1 MPEPYVLDPY
11 GRDVQREGREL
22 RARGAA
28 TAVELPGPVRAL
40 GITDYELVRSL
51 YSNPAVDK
59 ELAHWRAWRDG
70 EVPHDWVL
78 KLWVDANNVLATSGE
93 QHTRLRKLTA
103 KAFTPRRVAEL
114 RPSIEKTVTEL
125 LDTIASLPPGQP
137 VDLREHLTAA
147 LPIEVICNLYG
158 VPHDLRPILRRGADV
173 ISSSSADP
181 GEVQAVWM
189 ALIKTFSEIIA
200 LKREHPADDL
210 TTALIQARDEQ
221 DALTEQELIDTLAV
235 IIGAG
240 QETTANL
247 LDHAITALL
256 THPEQRDLVRTGRST
271 WEDVVDETCRWNA
284 PVAYLPMRFAA
295 TDIDCGDGLRIGEGE
310 AILMCLAAANRD
322 PAVHGADADRFDLTR
337 PTRTKH
343 VAFGH
348 GKHFC
353 LGAPLGR
360 LEATVAL
367 PALFERFPDLRLAVR
382 PDELT
387 PLETFLSNGY
397 QSLPVYRDAS

>member
-1 MPEPYVLDPY
+1 MTEPYVLDPY
-11 GRDVQREGREL
+11 GRDIQQEGREL
-22 RARGAA
+22 RARGRA
-28 TAVELPGPVRAL
+28 TAVELPGKVRAW
-40 GITDYELVRSL
+40 GVTDYELTRSL

-59 ELAHWRAWRDG
+59 ELEHWRAWRDG
-70 EVPHDWVL
+70 EIPQDWVL
-78 KLWVDANNVLATSGE
+78 KLWVDANNMLAASGE
-93 QHTRLRKLTA
+93 QHTRLLKLTA
-103 KAFTPRRVAEL
+103 KAFTPRRVTEM
-114 RPSIEKTVTEL
+114 RPNIEKMVTEL
-125 LDTIASLPPGQP
+125 LDTIAAQPPEQP

-147 LPIEVICNLYG
+147 LSIEVICGLYG

-173 ISSSSADP
+173 ISSSSADA
-181 GEVQAVWM
+181 GETQAVWM
-189 ALIKTFSEIIA
+189 ALIKTFSDIIA
-200 LKREHPADDL
+200 MKREHPADDL

-256 THPEQRDLVRTGRST
+256 THPEQLELVRTGQRT
-271 WEDVVDETCRWNA
+271 WDDVIDETCRWNA

-295 TDIDCGDGLRIGEGE
+295 SDIDCGDGLTIGEGD

-322 PAVHGADADRFDLTR
+322 PSVHGPDADRFDLAR

-360 LEATVAL
+360 LEAAIAL
-367 PALFERFPDLRLAVR
+367 PALFDRFPDLRLAVP
-382 PDELT
+382 PDELK

-397 QSLPVYRDAS
+397 QALPVHRDAG

>member
-1 MPEPYVLDPY
+1 MSEPYVLDPY
-11 GRDVQREGREL
+11 GRDVQQEGREL
-22 RARGAA
+22 RARGRA
-28 TAVELPGPVRAL
+28 TTVELPGKVRAL
-40 GITDYELVRSL
+40 GVTDYELVRSL

-59 ELAHWRAWRDG
+59 ELEHWRAWQDE

-78 KLWVDANNVLATSGE
+78 KLWVDANNVLATSGD

-114 RPSIEKTVTEL
+114 RPSIEKIVTER
-125 LDTIASLPPGQP
+125 LDAIASLPPGQP

-147 LPIEVICNLYG
+147 LPIEVICGLYG

-173 ISSSSADP
+173 IASSSAEP
-181 GEVQAVWM
+181 SETQAVWM
-189 ALIKTFSEIIA
+189 SLIKTFGEIIA

-210 TTALIQARDEQ
+210 TTALLQASDEQ

-256 THPEQRDLVRTGRST
+256 THPEQLELVRTGQST
-271 WEDVVDETCRWNA
+271 WDDVIDETCRWNA
-284 PVAYLPMRFAA
+284 PVPYLPMRFAA
-295 TDIDCGDGLRIGEGE
+295 SDLDCGDGTYIGEGE

-322 PAVHGADADRFDLTR
+322 PSVHGTDADQFDLTR
-337 PTRTKH
+337 PTRSKH

-360 LEATVAL
+360 LEAALAL
-367 PALFERFPDLRLAVR
+367 PALFDRFPDLQLAI
-382 PDELT
+382 PPSELK

-397 QSLPVYRDAS
+397 QTLPVYRNAH